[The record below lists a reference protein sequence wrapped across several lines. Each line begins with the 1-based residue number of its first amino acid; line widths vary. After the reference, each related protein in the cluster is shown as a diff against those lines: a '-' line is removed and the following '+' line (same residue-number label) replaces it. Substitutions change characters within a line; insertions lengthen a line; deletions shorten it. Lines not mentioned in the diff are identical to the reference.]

1 MPALRLQGVCQLLQA
16 RVPRHD
22 QAASGALTPP
32 ARAPARTCSLTR
44 RAQCMSPECRKILS
58 ADNLLQAFSAA
69 YVTTGL
75 ERARREALVRA
86 DGGFDLLM
94 QLHVFPRVHD
104 FEARCADFRTSP
116 A

>member
-1 MPALRLQGVCQLLQA
+1 
-16 RVPRHD
+16 
-22 QAASGALTPP
+22 
-32 ARAPARTCSLTR
+32 
-44 RAQCMSPECRKILS
+44 MSPECRKILS

-104 FEARCADFRTSP
+104 FEARCADFRTFPRDGCRSVFALLTCVRFP
-116 A
+116 FCIHSCGEGGAAQS